1 MIVPLYSQETKG
13 QLTSTTKKLKEARE
27 EGEQIRQDL
36 KRMIAQYQDSEEMKS
51 NTLDVKLRKRE
62 EELRLQ
68 EQEIADQ
75 TQLHELTVKE
85 LELSRDSLEVTQKE
99 CGQLKTRVRNQ
110 LTNRR
115 TDRWTMHG

>member
-1 MIVPLYSQETKG
+1 MIVPLYSQETKS

-85 LELSRDSLEVTQKE
+85 LELARDTLEVTQKE
-99 CGQLKTRVRNQ
+99 CGQLKKRVRKQ
-110 LTNRR
+110 
-115 TDRWTMHG
+115 